1 MLKRMERNRNIDI
14 VRAVALLL
22 VLVYHCWVR
31 LDSVSIANEPLQII
45 IRLGGEL
52 GVTAFFALSG
62 YGIYQSLYRTEQ
74 KEKLRFWPFMKKRLK
89 RILPQYYL
97 NLFVILLL
105 TGAAAYLSFAHIGN
119 IAAHFLLLH
128 NLVPSFSGAINGVL
142 WTMGVTFQFYLI
154 AIPLYRFLN
163 KLGWIAIPFGILFTV
178 GCKAIAFHYI
188 LNGCFGVENFGAY
201 SFWIGRNMIFT
212 TLDNFLL
219 GMGVAFITIN
229 YKIEMKRW
237 MAVVGCILSVLAL
250 YVVCKLGIIYGIH
263 TDNVSGYLWHSEVV
277 VCIGLI
283 MLFAYYIGGKNTN
296 IVSKGLLWLSKY
308 EYGIYLWHLLII
320 DNLLQ
325 NSSIIQA
332 MRQRGMYLIIGIV
345 FGVVS
350 IAAGVISTKL
360 TEPKAQKDTALT

>member
-1 MLKRMERNRNIDI
+1 MLKGMERNRNIDI
-14 VRAVALLL
+14 VRTAALLL
-22 VLVYHCWVR
+22 VLVYHCWVK
-31 LDSVSIANEPLQII
+31 LGSAPIANAPIQII
-45 IRLGGEL
+45 IQLGGEL

-74 KEKLRFWPFMKKRLK
+74 KEKICFLPYMKKRLR

-97 NLFVILLL
+97 NLVVALFL
-105 TGAAAYLSFAHIGN
+105 TSAAVYLSKIHIGN
-119 IAAHFLLLH
+119 IAAHFLLIH
-128 NLVPSFSGAINGVL
+128 NLIPSFSGAINGVL

-154 AIPLYRFLN
+154 AIPLYKLLN
-163 KLGWIAIPFGILFTV
+163 KFGWIMLPLGILFTV

-188 LNGCFGVENFGAY
+188 VTGCFGIENFGAY
-201 SFWIGRNMIFT
+201 SFWMGRNMIFT

-219 GMGVAFITIN
+219 GMGVAFITTK
-229 YKIEMKRW
+229 YKPVMKRW
-237 MAVVGCILSVLAL
+237 LAVVGCILSVLVL
-250 YVVCKLGIIYGIH
+250 YVVCKLGIIHGIH
-263 TDNVSGYLWHSEVV
+263 TDNVSGYLWHSEVA

-283 MLFAYYIGGKNTN
+283 MFFAYYIGGKNTN

-325 NSSIIQA
+325 NSSAIQT
-332 MRQRGMYLIIGIV
+332 MVQKGMYLITGIAFGIV
-345 FGVVS
+345 A

-360 TEPKAQKDTALT
+360 TEQKS